1 MLAWTPDG
9 KQLCFTSEVGPSGH
23 HTLFLLTIASGA
35 VKQLLPEEENA
46 LGDSSASFS
55 PDGKWLAFARF
66 EGANNSDLL
75 LQRLGRD
82 LKVEGRPIVVKEA
95 GVSPRDPVWTP
106 DGKRVLF
113 LDRSRIMETTVGQPA
128 HTLYLSDSPFTGLA
142 ASAGSARLVAC
153 RQNGREQMWTLPLTA
168 NGMKVASSPEPLAQ
182 STAGESSPRF
192 SPDGRWLAFLSRRT
206 GATEV
211 WLANFDGSNPRQL
224 THASFYAAGYVRWSA
239 DSRYIAFQGRLPR
252 TPQLYIVGIENGTV
266 RQITFS
272 PRGFMGPS
280 WSLDGQFLYAD
291 ALEGGNNRTYS
302 VPIAGG
308 VPRLLFE
315 GDDAV
320 EVPGRKLLIYG
331 KQDRPGIYGRSLTED
346 IAKSPEQL
354 LVSDFRQPWGGF
366 QPVPE
371 GIYYVNGGS
380 EGGPRAIRFYT
391 FDTKTSVNL
400 FPSLAEPGLGLTVMP
415 DRSRLAYTTRPRGGE
430 DLVELEL
437 H

>member
-1 MLAWTPDG
+1 
-9 KQLCFTSEVGPSGH
+9 
-23 HTLFLLTIASGA
+23 
-35 VKQLLPEEENA
+35 
-46 LGDSSASFS
+46 
-55 PDGKWLAFARF
+55 
-66 EGANNSDLL
+66 
-75 LQRLGRD
+75 
-82 LKVEGRPIVVKEA
+82 
-95 GVSPRDPVWTP
+95 
-106 DGKRVLF
+106 
-113 LDRSRIMETTVGQPA
+113 
-128 HTLYLSDSPFTGLA
+128 
-142 ASAGSARLVAC
+142 
-153 RQNGREQMWTLPLTA
+153 
-168 NGMKVASSPEPLAQ
+168 
-182 STAGESSPRF
+182 
-192 SPDGRWLAFLSRRT
+192 
-206 GATEV
+206 
-211 WLANFDGSNPRQL
+211 
-224 THASFYAAGYVRWSA
+224 
-239 DSRYIAFQGRLPR
+239 
-252 TPQLYIVGIENGTV
+252 
-266 RQITFS
+266 
-272 PRGFMGPS
+272 MGPS